1 MKQMRKKWLLP
12 ILAFAIAIG
21 GAFATNIE
29 TTESAVP
36 IGYATLQKPCDTQV
50 SCSTI
55 PNPVCRAPGGQ
66 QAWGKNNPT
75 DGHCPNL
82 LFMP

>member
-12 ILAFAIAIG
+12 VLAFAIAIG

-29 TTESAVP
+29 TTESVLP
-36 IGYATLQKPCDTQV
+36 KGYATVLEPCDTEV
-50 SCSTI
+50 TCSTI
-55 PNPVCRAPGGQ
+55 INPVCRAPGGQ
-66 QAWGKNNPT
+66 QAWGKDKPT
-75 DGHCPNL
+75 DGHCLNL